1 VRSATEHALAA
12 LHLLARAEGELRAAA
27 VGDFGV
33 PAMLAA
39 APELTAVVREKV
51 AAVFGLR
58 PPPVVIPGD
67 AR

>member
-1 VRSATEHALAA
+1 MAA
-12 LHLLARAEGELRAAA
+12 LRLLAKAEGELRAAG

-39 APELTAVVREKV
+39 APELIEVVRVKV
-51 AAVFGLR
+51 AAIFHLR

-67 AR
+67 CR